1 SLQHAFTIVCRV
13 NHATVRSPHC
23 NSVTSLTPSSSG
35 VLAKSHD
42 YCACQQWSNGPV
54 DHVATAKVAAR
65 ACLGYVWAPYEHL
78 ADSQTTWNAHSPGP
92 RFEGP
97 YLQNMI
103 KRWRIDG
110 DDFYNHCREAGA
122 GGSTCFGCSNL
133 QVNSDGR
140 VQCNGK

>member
-1 SLQHAFTIVCRV
+1 MRLQFFAALIT
-13 NHATVRSPHC
+13 
-23 NSVTSLTPSSSG
+23 LLSG
-35 VLAKSHD
+35 VLADSHD

-65 ACLGYVWAPYEHL
+65 ACFGYVWAPYEHL
-78 ADSQTTWNAHSPGP
+78 ADSQTTWNANSPGP
-92 RFEGP
+92 RFEGR

-110 DDFYNHCREAGA
+110 DDFYNRCREAGA
-122 GGSTCFGCSNL
+122 GDSTCFGCSDL

-140 VQCNGK
+140 VQCNEK